1 MNSYFLAPI
10 VRVALLCFA
19 AAIAA
24 PLHAAEQPDK
34 DEWLKGRLFGPE
46 LVLKHQSK
54 LKLSEKQRD
63 AIGAELKRV
72 QAQVAESD
80 WTLLSEA
87 SELQELI
94 DKYPVD
100 GKAVM
105 NGVDRIFTAENRKKR
120 LYVEMLVNIKN
131 ILTAEQVAYLKSV
144 SEQK

>member
-1 MNSYFLAPI
+1 MNSHI
-10 VRVALLCFA
+10 VRVALLCIA
-19 AAIAA
+19 AAIAV
-24 PLHAAEQPDK
+24 PLYAADQPDK

-72 QAQVAESD
+72 QAQAAESD
-80 WTLLSEA
+80 WTLMSEA
-87 SELQELI
+87 SELQELV
-94 DKYPVD
+94 DQHPVD
-100 GKAVM
+100 SKAVM
-105 NGVDRIFTAENRKKR
+105 TSVDRIFTAENRKKR

-131 ILTAEQVAYLKSV
+131 LLTPEQVAYLKAV

>member
-1 MNSYFLAPI
+1 MNLHI
-10 VRVALLCFA
+10 VRVALLCLA
-19 AAIAA
+19 GAIAA
-24 PLHAAEQPDK
+24 PLHAAEPENK

-72 QAQVAESD
+72 QAQAAESD
-80 WTLLSEA
+80 WTLMSEA
-87 SELQELI
+87 AELQELI

-100 GKAVM
+100 SKAVM
-105 NGVDRIFTAENRKKR
+105 SGVDKIFAAENRKKR

-131 ILTAEQVAYLKSV
+131 VLTAEQVAYLKSV
-144 SEQK
+144 SDQP